1 MGANMGANDILEL
14 TSLLKGILWVE
25 LIVYMGIGLF
35 EILDSFREEKPWVK
49 RNGKLNSY
57 LVMKETV
64 GYKMHASVCFLLG
77 FVALNGILEGAVTRF
92 ELELIFVSL
101 ALIMMLLWITLMPGR
116 LGLTVVFLTK
126 PETTLQILMLI
137 FFWDLI
143 RPEVLLLCLSLNVWG
158 FVVYFLHTRKK
169 ALHPYAYKTMRDD
182 AEEAGLDEK
191 TLGMFDKLA
200 GK

>member
-1 MGANMGANDILEL
+1 MGANDILEL
-14 TSLLKGILWVE
+14 TPLLKGILWVE

-143 RPEVLLLCLSLNVWG
+143 RLGVLLLCLSLNVWG

-169 ALHPYAYKTMRDD
+169 ALHPYVYKTMRDD

>member
-1 MGANMGANDILEL
+1 MGANDILEL
-14 TSLLKGILWVE
+14 TPLLKGILWVE

-35 EILDSFREEKPWVK
+35 EILDSFREDKPWVK

-64 GYKMHASVCFLLG
+64 SYKMHASVCFLLG

>member
-1 MGANMGANDILEL
+1 
-14 TSLLKGILWVE
+14 
-25 LIVYMGIGLF
+25 MGIGLF

>member
-1 MGANMGANDILEL
+1 MEANELLEL
-14 TSLLKGILWVE
+14 TPLLKGILWVE

-77 FVALNGILEGAVTRF
+77 FVALNGILEGAITRF

-143 RPEVLLLCLSLNVWG
+143 RPGVLLLCLSLNVWG

>member
-1 MGANMGANDILEL
+1 MGANDILEL
-14 TSLLKGILWVE
+14 TPLLKGILWVE

-143 RPEVLLLCLSLNVWG
+143 RPGVLLLCLSLNVWG

-169 ALHPYAYKTMRDD
+169 ALHPYVYKTMRDD

>member
-1 MGANMGANDILEL
+1 MGANDILEL
-14 TSLLKGILWVE
+14 TPLLKGILWVE

-35 EILDSFREEKPWVK
+35 EILDSFREDKPWVK